1 MGRGDSVKG
10 HDRYFGL
17 IKCFGVWGIQGAGIV
32 LLFFRSLWLCALA
45 GLAAAI
51 YGVATEKKRAEKR
64 WQSQISIE
72 FREGLQGIAA
82 ALQAGYSM
90 ENALEEAQKDLAL
103 LYGERSVL
111 VPQMQKMLYALQLN
125 QPIEEV
131 FYQFGQLTQVED
143 VMRFAQVLHIAK
155 RTGGDLI
162 AITKMTADRISEKM
176 EVKREISVLIA
187 GKQMEAQIMKMMP
200 LAIILYFWVF
210 SPGFLDPLYHWEGRP
225 VMAVLLLV
233 YLVAVYWIG
242 RISRIE
248 I

>member
-1 MGRGDSVKG
+1 MKGRS
-10 HDRYFGL
+10 RYFEL
-17 IKCFGVWGIQGAGIV
+17 IKCFGIWGIQGAGIV
-32 LLFFRSLWLCALA
+32 LLFFRSLWLCVLVSLA
-45 GLAAAI
+45 TAI
-51 YGVATEKKRAEKR
+51 YGVITEKKRAKRR
-64 WQSQISIE
+64 WQNQISIE

-90 ENALEEAQKDLAL
+90 ENALEESQKDLVL
-103 LYGERSVL
+103 LYGEHSVL
-111 VPQMQKMLYALQLN
+111 VPQMQRMSYEVQLN

-131 FYQFGQLTQVED
+131 FYRFGQLTQVED

-162 AITKMTADRISEKM
+162 AITRMTADRISEKM
-176 EVKREISVLIA
+176 EVKREILVMIA
-187 GKQMEAQIMKMMP
+187 GKQMEAQIMKLMP

-210 SPGFLDPLYHWEGRP
+210 SPGFLDPLYRLEGRP
-225 VMAVLLLV
+225 VMAILLLV
-233 YLVAVYWIG
+233 YLAAAYWID

>member
-1 MGRGDSVKG
+1 M
-10 HDRYFGL
+10 
-17 IKCFGVWGIQGAGIV
+17 CV
-32 LLFFRSLWLCALA
+32 LVSLAT
-45 GLAAAI
+45 AI
-51 YGVATEKKRAEKR
+51 YGVITEKKRAKRR
-64 WQSQISIE
+64 WQNQISIE

-90 ENALEEAQKDLAL
+90 ENALEESQKDLVL
-103 LYGERSVL
+103 LYGEHSVL
-111 VPQMQKMLYALQLN
+111 VPQMQRMSYELQLN

-131 FYQFGQLTQVED
+131 FYRFGQLTQVED

-162 AITKMTADRISEKM
+162 AITRMTADRISEKM
-176 EVKREISVLIA
+176 EVKREILV
-187 GKQMEAQIMKMMP
+187 IMKLMP

-210 SPGFLDPLYHWEGRP
+210 SPGFLDPLYRWEGRP

-233 YLVAVYWIG
+233 YLAAAYWID